1 MRQAELASLIWKHV
15 DLNGANPY
23 ADVLKTKNNL
33 PRRVPLSKNAVKA
46 FRSLLPRREV
56 DGKAKVIPIKTPRA
70 IGHAFRTSIKDDQFP
85 DLRWHDLRHEGVSRL
100 FENTGLR
107 DHEIMAISGI
117 SRRRCSSDTP
127 IFDRISLVAHQT
139 ERRHR
144 AKAASDPQPTMLA
157 ATISCIRSW
166 RQQ

>member
-56 DGKAKVIPIKTPRA
+56 DGKAKVIPIETPRA

-100 FENTGLR
+100 FENTDLR
-107 DHEIMAISGI
+107 DHEIMAISGHLSSEMLKRYTHLRSHKFGRTPDRTQT
-117 SRRRCSSDTP
+117 SREGS
-127 IFDRISLVAHQT
+127 Q
-139 ERRHR
+139 
-144 AKAASDPQPTMLA
+144 
-157 ATISCIRSW
+157 
-166 RQQ
+166 